1 MKTRVEIAVAY
12 HKPSTMVEGAV
23 WLPLHVGKAAHPEVE
38 LGLQTDAE
46 GENISAENGYYCE
59 LTGIYWLWK
68 HSSAEY
74 KGLCHYR
81 RIFTTRR
88 DMLYPI
94 INCVPLLAKPM
105 YSPNIKLADDKT
117 FVEASRSASK
127 AIEKIVGRYDVIAPH
142 KTLSGRTCYSH
153 FLKETGPELLALMQ
167 DIVAEKYPQYFKPL
181 RRAFRTH
188 RYYFGNMSVMR
199 SELFDEYCTL
209 MFGIL
214 EELKRR
220 LIKQGWLQDLMHE
233 RIFARKLGYL
243 GEVITHLYL
252 QSLADRGAKLK
263 HMYVAYLDK

>member
-167 DIVAEKYPQYFKPL
+167 DIVAEKYPKYFKPL

-220 LIKQGWLQDLMHE
+220 LIEQGWLQDLMHE